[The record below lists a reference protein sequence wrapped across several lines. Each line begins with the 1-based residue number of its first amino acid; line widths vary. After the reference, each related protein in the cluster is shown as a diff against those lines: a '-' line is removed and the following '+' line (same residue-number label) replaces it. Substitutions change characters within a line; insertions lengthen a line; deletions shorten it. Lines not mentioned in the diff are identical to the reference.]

1 MNGVKG
7 ASLKNIWNWKKEFDI
22 KFQKAAETYIE
33 KNVRDLKE
41 ADPGRAYATLKKMG
55 AQTGDELDNGSFSLL
70 EHLEANL
77 TAKES
82 VEKIA
87 EHFTKISKEY
97 PPLDIENLSQSVQ
110 NRLKQRFLGEAT

>member
-1 MNGVKG
+1 M
-7 ASLKNIWNWKKEFDI
+7 
-22 KFQKAAETYIE
+22 
-33 KNVRDLKE
+33 KE

-77 TAKES
+77 TANES
-82 VEKIA
+82 VETIS

-110 NRLKQRFLGEAT
+110 KKLD